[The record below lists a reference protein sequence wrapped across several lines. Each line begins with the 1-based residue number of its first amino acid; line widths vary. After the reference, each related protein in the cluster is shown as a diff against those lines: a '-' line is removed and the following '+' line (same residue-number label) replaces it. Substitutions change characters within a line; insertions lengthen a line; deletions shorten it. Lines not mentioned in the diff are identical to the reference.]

1 MSEMTS
7 HERFSRMFEH
17 READRL
23 PIIDI
28 PWAETIERWHSEGMP
43 AEANYVDFFGLDR
56 VAEVMVDNSPRY
68 PEEILEE
75 TEEYKISTTSW
86 GVTTKRWKHKE
97 STPGFI
103 DFTITDRD
111 SWAKAKARMQPD
123 PDRIPWD
130 LLKKNY
136 RKWREDGYWIQTDL
150 WFGFDVAHSW
160 AVGTERMLIAMV
172 EDPEWCAEIFNH
184 YLDVNLALLEMV
196 LEKGYEFDSALWW
209 DDMGYKG
216 SQFFSVD
223 TYRELLKPVHR
234 RAVEWAHTRGMK
246 AHLHS
251 CGNINPFIPEL
262 IDIGLDAL
270 NPLEVKAGMDPVA
283 IKRNYGGDLVLHGG
297 INAVLWDDL
306 EAIEEEMERVLP
318 VLKESGGYI
327 FSSDHSVPASV
338 SVDNFRRIVETAKKL
353 GAY

>member
-1 MSEMTS
+1 MSEMTT

-17 READRL
+17 READRV

-28 PWAETIERWHSEGMP
+28 PWEETIERWHSEGMP
-43 AEANYVDFFGLDR
+43 AGADYVDFFGLDR

-68 PEEILEE
+68 PEKILEE
-75 TEEYKISTTSW
+75 TEEYKISTTSF
-86 GVTTKRWKHKE
+86 GVTMKRWKHKE
-97 STPGFI
+97 STPGFL

-111 SWAKAKARMQPD
+111 TWAKAKARMQPD

-136 RKWREDGYWIQTDL
+136 RKWREQGYWIQTNL
-150 WFGFDVAHSW
+150 WFGFDVTHSW
-160 AVGTERMLIAMV
+160 AVGTERLLIALV

-184 YLDVNLALLEMV
+184 YLDVNLALLEIV
-196 LEKGYEFDSALWW
+196 LEKGYEFDCAFWW

-234 RAVEWAHTRGMK
+234 RAVEWAHARGMK

-262 IDIGLDAL
+262 IGIDLDAL

-283 IKRNYGGDLVLHGG
+283 IKRKYGSDLVLHGG
-297 INAVLWDDL
+297 VNAVLWDDL
-306 EAIEEEMERVLP
+306 EAIEAEMERVLP
-318 VLKESGGYI
+318 DLKESGGYI

-338 SVDNFRRIVETAKKL
+338 SLENFRRIVEKAKKL